1 MPGRIWIGL
10 LAAATLCA
18 CEPKAPAAPVTP
30 EAVAAPETPPTPT
43 ASAEP
48 LDPFVVSIDAQR
60 WGVIID
66 RAAEGAIEAPDAN
79 PALDEDQLYRADRA
93 LKSAA
98 ARVIELR
105 NTVCSKGL
113 LTGDACI
120 LKDWPAW
127 TLEPPA
133 ANVPI
138 EVIDQRSQ
146 WLSTV
151 MDPFTK
157 VGCEAGRTHTK
168 DELFCSV
175 E

>member
-1 MPGRIWIGL
+1 MPGRILIAL
-10 LAAATLCA
+10 LAAVALTA
-18 CEPKAPAAPVTP
+18 CEPKAAVAPAATPAP
-30 EAVAAPETPPTPT
+30 EAPPAPTAPV

-151 MDPFTK
+151 MDPFTT
-157 VGCEAGRTHTK
+157 VGCEAGRTQTK

>member
-1 MPGRIWIGL
+1 MPGRILIAL
-10 LAAATLCA
+10 LAAVALTA
-18 CEPKAPAAPVTP
+18 CEPKVAAAPAATPAP
-30 EAVAAPETPPTPT
+30 EAPPAPT

-66 RAAEGAIEAPDAN
+66 RAAEGAVEAPDVN
-79 PALDEDQLYRADRA
+79 PALDEDQLYR
-93 LKSAA
+93 AA

-151 MDPFTK
+151 MDPFTT
-157 VGCEAGRTHTK
+157 VGCEAGRTQTK
-168 DELFCSV
+168 DEMFCSV

>member
-1 MPGRIWIGL
+1 MTGRAWIA
-10 LAAATLCA
+10 LAAAAVLCA
-18 CEPKAPAAPVTP
+18 CEPPTDTQVTEPAAPAP
-30 EAVAAPETPPTPT
+30 VAL
-43 ASAEP
+43 AEP

-66 RAAEGAIEAPDAN
+66 RAADGAREAPDSN
-79 PALDEDQLYRADRA
+79 PALDQSDMYRADAA

-105 NTVCSKGL
+105 NTVCAKGL
-113 LTGDACI
+113 LSGDACI

-127 TLEPPA
+127 TLEPPTGDT
-133 ANVPI
+133 PI
-138 EVIDQRSQ
+138 SVIDQRSQ

-151 MDPFTK
+151 MSPFTE
-157 VGCEAGRTHTK
+157 VGCDAGRKVTQ
-168 DELFCSV
+168 DDLFCSV